1 MEKAVIYARYSSHSQ
16 TEQSI
21 EGQLAAAYKYASEKG
36 YTVISEY
43 CDRAK
48 TGTND
53 NREAFQKMLRDTQK
67 HAFTVI
73 IVWKVDRFGRNREEI
88 TFNKHKCKRNGVRVE
103 YVAENIT
110 DGPEGVILESVLEGM
125 AEYYSLQLSQNVK
138 RGQLEAAKKH
148 KVISGRVPYGY
159 KVGEDGTYAID
170 EATATNVRIIFNMY
184 TTGSSIREIEKWLNA
199 HGIVN
204 RTGNPFTKSTLSSLL
219 NNERYIGVYTFKDVI
234 REEDVI
240 PPIVSKAVFNRCQ
253 MLMGHHR
260 RAPSHRW
267 SYSNYLLTGKVFCAR
282 CGSPMVGES
291 GSNTYRKKY
300 TYYKCLANKRGHSCK
315 FKAVPQNDL
324 EALVIEKT
332 MAAIRG
338 YDVLL
343 SVALYEYGKRSA
355 AIEDENCL
363 ESKLKNTEAAIANLV
378 SSVEQGMPYERVKS
392 RLAQLDQEAHTLSQ
406 QISEKRLSERSITKA
421 HAEYFLKR
429 FIGLDWT
436 NLKAQ
441 QNIISLLVNRI
452 EVDDQ
457 ELKIA
462 LNLTEDGRPLE
473 KIRMCPGEQTYPNAG
488 RTFIQD
494 NTLVIVSSTVLDDVD

>member
-170 EATATNVRIIFNMY
+170 EATATNVRTIFDMY
-184 TTGSSIREIEKWLNA
+184 TTGSSIREIEKWLNV
-199 HGIVN
+199 HGIMN

-219 NNERYIGVYTFKDVI
+219 NNERYMGVYTFKNII
-234 REEDVI
+234 REENVI
-240 PPIVSKAVFNRCQ
+240 PPIVSKATFERCQ
-253 MLMGHHR
+253 YLLHQHR
-260 RAPSHRW
+260 RMPSHRW
-267 SYSNYLLTGKVFCAR
+267 SYSNYLLTGKVFCAY

-291 GSNTYRKKY
+291 GSNTYKRKY

-324 EALVIEKT
+324 EALVMEKA
-332 MAAIRG
+332 MAALRVWETTLNKKLFSCTSRVCVEKSVTEE
-338 YDVLL
+338 VLH
-343 SVALYEYGKRSA
+343 K
-355 AIEDENCL
+355 
-363 ESKLKNTEAAIANLV
+363 TEAAIANLV
-378 SSVEQGMPYERVKS
+378 LSVEQGMPYERVKD
-392 RLAQLDQEAHTLSQ
+392 RIAHLEQEAHALSQ
-406 QISEKRLSERSITKA
+406 QISEMRLQERSITEA
-421 HAEYFLKR
+421 QVHYFLKQ
-429 FIGLDWT
+429 FLGLDWT

-452 EVDDQ
+452 EVGDQ

-462 LNLTEDGRPLE
+462 LNLTEDGRPLD
-473 KIRMCPGEQTYPNAG
+473 KIRMCSGEQAYPDIG

-494 NTLVIVSSTVLDDVD
+494 NTLVIVASIL